1 MTKRKEALAL
11 WFLWAMKLELLLLL
25 LLFPL
30 LSFAAAVVVVDIV
43 VL

>member
-25 LLFPL
+25 LFPL